1 VKDAVSAEERL
12 RALLREVNGT
22 IKDLQG
28 ERSKQLDALARGRQ
42 EVAALQATVDAIR
55 QEISDIRD
63 NPEVS
68 LALVNSRRKV
78 KSLIEETNA
87 VQGRVSGMRKDLAV
101 LQEEAR
107 EISQMSDLAGEA
119 SGFVVIDKRSGKVSI
134 GIKAEPKLQGGTWA
148 TVPEGEL
155 WPAPSVI
162 VQARFMRGGKPENV
176 LQPSGRADRPDDVGT
191 AVRGS

>member
-119 SGFVVIDKRSGKVSI
+119 GGFVVIDKRSGKVSI
-134 GIKAEPKLQGGTWA
+134 GIKAEPKLQGGNVGHGSGGGAVARPFGNRPGALHARRETGKCIT
-148 TVPEGEL
+148 TV
-155 WPAPSVI
+155 
-162 VQARFMRGGKPENV
+162 
-176 LQPSGRADRPDDVGT
+176 RASRSTG
-191 AVRGS
+191 